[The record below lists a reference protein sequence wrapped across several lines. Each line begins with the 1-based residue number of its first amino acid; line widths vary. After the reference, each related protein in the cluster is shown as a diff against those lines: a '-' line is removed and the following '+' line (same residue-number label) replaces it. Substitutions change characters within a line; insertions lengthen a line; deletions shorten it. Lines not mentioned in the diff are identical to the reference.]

1 MFFCEFLVKRN
12 MFCIGRGVLEA
23 EKDGAFSEMWKLGD
37 RTKDLFRDLNIRYVA
52 CK

>member
-1 MFFCEFLVKRN
+1 LEKRN

-23 EKDGAFSEMWKLGD
+23 EKDGAFSEMWKLGE
-37 RTKDLFRDLNIRYVA
+37 RRKDLFRDLDIHHVA